1 MPIFYTDTASINRLE
16 VTGGLQITGSSNI
29 FNVIGSGPKIVTI
42 SGSSG
47 GILEI
52 GDIGATT
59 SEIFVISSA
68 SIDLFK
74 IFNNKTISVSSSLTV
89 TGSLDVV
96 GPFTASLRTGYVWVG
111 DNNRSIRQVAT
122 SSFGGGGGGTP
133 GGADT
138 YVQFNDGGVF
148 GGTADFAFNKTAAT
162 VGIGRTPSTN
172 TNFKLTLGGWV
183 VTPASFGIVF
193 EEFPGSTGASIDTVA
208 TSYGATA
215 QNPRDLRILNNKNGA
230 IFSEVGGAAG
240 AAGAANTGYI
250 WSVFQ
255 NYYMVLDASGSL
267 RIGDGISTTT
277 PFTSARAKLNVQAS
291 GSALLIITGSRGPL
305 LTVSDAVSVRS
316 TLATISSG
324 STNVFTF
331 TTSSLIVTGS
341 VSANIETDATFYGR
355 IVVTPNTNQDNYA
368 PTGWNDAD
376 PNKATTININVGA
389 SIKITG
395 LVGGVA
401 GRLAVLKNSSAD
413 RLIILEDE
421 SASSTAANR
430 FDFRN
435 PIFLLPN
442 GSITLLYD
450 GIDSR
455 WQPIASSG
463 GIGFGA
469 FFDNYDDFIGAAD
482 TFGTTAAEVGRY
494 VGIASGGGAGGAVSN
509 YLINSTEKPLGVY
522 RITPGTTTTGRALLG
537 AGPTTGGATFTEAV
551 LNSVVPASGQ
561 AVFLCRIA
569 VEALSTAGDEF
580 QIFAGFQDAV
590 STNVTDGVYWQYIR
604 TASTAWQ
611 GATANNGT
619 RTATGAAGPT
629 VDTNYIW
636 LGIYINPTWA
646 RATYFYSTDSVTWV
660 MAGEITTNLP
670 TSARNTGVGI
680 LMNKSAG
687 TNVRNCSID
696 LMAVRY
702 DITRG

>member
-1 MPIFYTDTASINRLE
+1 MATFFTDTGSFLRIE
-16 VTGGLQITGSSNI
+16 GTGSTILSSSIGNTLS
-29 FNVIGSGPKIVTI
+29 VIGSGRNIVSI
-42 SGSSG
+42 SGSRSS
-47 GILEI
+47 LLQI
-52 GDIGATT
+52 GDPDSTN
-59 SEIFVISSA
+59 SEVFVISSA

-96 GPFTASLRTGYVWVG
+96 GPFTASLRSGYVWVG

-138 YVQFNDGGVF
+138 NVQFNDGGVF
-148 GGTADFAFNKTAAT
+148 NGSNDFAFNKTAVT
-162 VGIGRTPSTN
+162 VGIGRAPYGSAD
-172 TNFKLTLGGWV
+172 FKLALSGWL
-183 VTPASFGIVF
+183 VTPNNFGIAL
-193 EEFPGSTGASIDTVA
+193 EEFPGSTPGSIDYTA
-208 TSYGATA
+208 TSFGAF
-215 QNPRDLRILNNKNGA
+215 NGRDIRITNARNGA
-230 IFSEVGGAAG
+230 IISRTGLTTQGGWV
-240 AAGAANTGYI
+240 NTGHI
-250 WSVFQ
+250 WQVFDDFR
-255 NYYMVLDASGSL
+255 MVLDSSGSL
-267 RIGDGISTTT
+267 KIGDGISTTD
-277 PFTSARAKLNVQAS
+277 PFARPNAKVNVQGS

-305 LTVSDAVSVRS
+305 LTVSDALSNRT

-331 TTSSLIVTGS
+331 TTSSLLVTGS
-341 VSANIETDATFYGR
+341 VTANIETDALHYGR
-355 IVVTPNTNQDNYA
+355 IVVTPNTNQNNYA

-376 PNKATTININVGA
+376 PSKATTINLNVGA

-401 GRLAVLKNSSAD
+401 GRLAVLKNSSTD

-469 FFDNYDDFIGAAD
+469 FFDNYDDFIGVAA
-482 TFGTTAAEVGRY
+482 TFGTTATEIGRY
-494 VGIASGGGAGGAVSN
+494 VGIGSGGGASGAVSN
-509 YLINSTEKPLGVY
+509 YLINSTEKPFGVY

-537 AGPTTGGATFTEAV
+537 AGPTAGGAVFTEAV

-569 VEALSTAGDEF
+569 VEALSTGTDEF

-636 LGIYINPTWA
+636 LGIYINPTWT

-660 MAGEITTNLP
+660 IAGEITTNLP

-680 LMNKSAG
+680 TMNKSVG

-696 LMAVRY
+696 LLAVRY

>member
-1 MPIFYTDTASINRLE
+1 MATFFTDTGSFQRIEGSGSAIISSSIGNTL
-16 VTGGLQITGSSNI
+16 S
-29 FNVIGSGPKIVTI
+29 VIGSGRNILSI
-42 SGSSG
+42 SGSRGS
-47 GILEI
+47 ILQI
-52 GDIGATT
+52 GEAQSNN
-59 SEIFVISSA
+59 SEVFVISSA
-68 SIDLFK
+68 SIDVFR
-74 IFNNKTISVSSSLTV
+74 IFNNKTLSVSGSLTV
-89 TGSLDVV
+89 TGSLFLNGVAV
-96 GPFTASLRTGYVWVG
+96 GT
-111 DNNRSIRQVAT
+111 
-122 SSFGGGGGGTP
+122 GGGSGTP
-133 GGADT
+133 GGSNT
-138 YVQFNDGGVF
+138 NVQFNDAGAFSGS
-148 GGTADFAFNKTAAT
+148 TAFTFNKTAET
-162 VGIGRTPSTN
+162 VGIGADASINSLTKLLVRNGNVVVGNGNGISFEEFAGSAPSSIYSSDT
-172 TNFKLTLGGWV
+172 GYG
-183 VTPASFGIVF
+183 ASFGRDIVI
-193 EEFPGSTGASIDTVA
+193 SNA
-208 TSYGATA
+208 
-215 QNPRDLRILNNKNGA
+215 KNGA
-230 IFSEVGGAAG
+230 IINATGLTTQPGWV
-240 AAGAANTGYI
+240 NTGFV
-250 WSVFQ
+250 WSTFG
-255 NYYMVLDASGSL
+255 NIGMVLDTSGSL
-267 RIGDGISTTT
+267 KLGDGISPTD
-277 PFTSARAKLNVQAS
+277 PFSRPNAKLNVQGS
-291 GSALLIITGSRGPL
+291 GSALLIVTGSRGRL
-305 LTVSDAVSVRS
+305 LTVSDSLSDRK

-324 STNVFTF
+324 SSNVFTF

-341 VSANIETDATFYGR
+341 VIANIETDAMLYGR
-355 IVVTPNTNQDNYA
+355 IVVTPTGTQNNYS

-376 PNKATTININVGA
+376 PNKAVTINITGTN
-389 SIKITG
+389 SLKITG
-395 LVGGVA
+395 LAGGVA
-401 GRLAVLKNSSAD
+401 GRLAVLKNSSTD
-413 RLIILEDE
+413 KLIILEDE

-442 GSITLLYD
+442 GSVTLLYD
-450 GIDSR
+450 GVDSR

-469 FFDNYDDFIGAAD
+469 FFDNYDDFIGGAN

-537 AGPTTGGATFTEAV
+537 AGPTTGGGTFTEAV
-551 LNSVVPASGQ
+551 LNNVVPANGQ

-569 VEALSTAGDEF
+569 VETLSTSGDEF

-702 DITRG
+702 DISRG